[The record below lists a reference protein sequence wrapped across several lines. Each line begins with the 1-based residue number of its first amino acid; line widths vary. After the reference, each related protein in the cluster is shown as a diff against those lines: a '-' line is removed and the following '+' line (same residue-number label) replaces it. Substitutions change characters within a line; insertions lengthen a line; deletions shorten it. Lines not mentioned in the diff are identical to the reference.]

1 MKKFNINYYKDV
13 EIPFANLR
21 YTALYYDKY
30 IYINTNESIYQYDIN
45 NKIFNKIIIKP
56 ITSSYA
62 AFQKDEMMYII
73 NWRYVDSAEISVGSF
88 NMKTHEYN
96 SIISNRL
103 KTITHPGQD
112 SVITTFT
119 WQDGY
124 IYLTS
129 YGFAGAGRG
138 WKPAY
143 NLYTFNVD
151 DKQISYVKGSEISWT
166 RYGANPTITIKDKS
180 TDVYYN
186 YWFSGQATY
195 ANYSDEV
202 LSTTLRYGIIG
213 NTTNLNS
220 YSFLGTPDDYYM
232 TGFYLESENVMYLF
246 GTKNISK
253 YDYLNDKFTLINEN
267 SEFIYGNMV
276 EADGLYYAFGSTTI
290 FIAGIH
296 DTISTG
302 FYQNTS
308 TFNRIDKTDYLTK
321 VRDIEGTFRS
331 DVDVSHPVMRYQSEE
346 MPDFNYAIIGEL
358 NSRCYYID
366 KVTYIAKGLWQLD
379 MSIDVLMTYKDAI
392 MNLKTFVT
400 RNQYDYNT
408 LIPDDRLP
416 LQQGREITYEI
427 IPNDL
432 FGNSGSFLL
441 QGLLLTPGK
450 KIKEDPT
457 TDDLLG
463 TWVLRDKPNLIV
475 DINNK
480 SIPITFTSDEDT
492 YLYFSV
498 YDYRLIRYIN
508 NEFTNDIYNE
518 DHYIDDVYKTI
529 TITSADISN
538 SLVKMLYYW
547 LTNNAT
553 KQEA

>member
-1 MKKFNINYYKDV
+1 MYWYGLYNLIDISQHSSNKVWKLDGNFVAPICNKHNDNNY
-13 EIPFANLR
+13 LTSL
-21 YTALYYDKY
+21 YTG
-30 IYINTNESIYQYDIN
+30 
-45 NKIFNKIIIKP
+45 
-56 ITSSYA
+56 
-62 AFQKDEMMYII
+62 
-73 NWRYVDSAEISVGSF
+73 V
-88 NMKTHEYN
+88 
-96 SIISNRL
+96 SNRL
-103 KTITHPGQD
+103 TFTYNTSSIWREYEISIAFTFNTTPIEYIIKEYDSGYYYNRYSFAFVVASTTEAVRYTLPTNSYWDKLYKYLGKGIFLRGNFKVIDNIQYDYSFNNNLYEYMINCNIIVNNKKYDTIIFANENNSYKQTKIICGSSLHQVTNIKMFVGNLTEIWDNPTSTFSSFLTQVVKD
-112 SVITTFT
+112 DIITFDKNDEFPPCFQFVIDNFMDKSVIPPT
-119 WQDGY
+119 
-124 IYLTS
+124 
-129 YGFAGAGRG
+129 
-138 WKPAY
+138 PAH
-143 NLYTFNVD
+143 
-151 DKQISYVKGSEISWT
+151 QIT
-166 RYGANPTITIKDKS
+166 
-180 TDVYYN
+180 
-186 YWFSGQATY
+186 
-195 ANYSDEV
+195 
-202 LSTTLRYGIIG
+202 
-213 NTTNLNS
+213 
-220 YSFLGTPDDYYM
+220 
-232 TGFYLESENVMYLF
+232 
-246 GTKNISK
+246 
-253 YDYLNDKFTLINEN
+253 
-267 SEFIYGNMV
+267 
-276 EADGLYYAFGSTTI
+276 
-290 FIAGIH
+290 
-296 DTISTG
+296 TG

-308 TFNRIDKTDYLTK
+308 TYNRIDKTDYLTK

-441 QGLLLTPGK
+441 QGLLLTPGN

>member
-1 MKKFNINYYKDV
+1 MSLKEHYSTLTLLDLN
-13 EIPFANLR
+13 A
-21 YTALYYDKY
+21 
-30 IYINTNESIYQYDIN
+30 
-45 NKIFNKIIIKP
+45 IKHGQDLVL
-56 ITSSYA
+56 TSS
-62 AFQKDEMMYII
+62 DYII
-73 NWRYVDSAEISVGSF
+73 Q
-88 NMKTHEYN
+88 
-96 SIISNRL
+96 
-103 KTITHPGQD
+103 PGNQ
-112 SVITTFT
+112 
-119 WQDGY
+119 
-124 IYLTS
+124 L
-129 YGFAGAGRG
+129 
-138 WKPAY
+138 PA
-143 NLYTFNVD
+143 
-151 DKQISYVKGSEISWT
+151 
-166 RYGANPTITIKDKS
+166 
-180 TDVYYN
+180 
-186 YWFSGQATY
+186 
-195 ANYSDEV
+195 
-202 LSTTLRYGIIG
+202 
-213 NTTNLNS
+213 
-220 YSFLGTPDDYYM
+220 
-232 TGFYLESENVMYLF
+232 GFY
-246 GTKNISK
+246 KNSAS
-253 YDYLNDKFTLINEN
+253 Y
-267 SEFIYGNMV
+267 
-276 EADGLYYAFGSTTI
+276 
-290 FIAGIH
+290 
-296 DTISTG
+296 
-302 FYQNTS
+302 
-308 TFNRIDKTDYLTK
+308 NRVDKTLYLAK
-321 VRDIEGTFRS
+321 VADIQGTFRS
-331 DVDVSHPVMRYQSEE
+331 DLDILHPIMRYPSNTL
-346 MPDFNYAIIGEL
+346 PDFNYAIIGEL
-358 NSRCYYID
+358 NNRCYYID

-441 QGLLLTPGK
+441 QGLLLTPGN